1 MRKRDKFYLSH
12 VEFKGHSCGF
22 RDSDVGVT
30 FVEALSEVMG
40 TNSSLG
46 KMRVQNQKRVED
58 SSGDYYSEIR
68 KRNQL
73 MQGSGQRQEN

>member
-1 MRKRDKFYLSH
+1 M
-12 VEFKGHSCGF
+12 
-22 RDSDVGVT
+22 GVT